1 MRRQYEGKGN
11 YLSAI
16 TLKIK
21 IVISLILQT
30 EEQTGTNT
38 YRVSSQLKM

>member
-21 IVISLILQT
+21 KIISLILHT
-30 EEQTGTNT
+30 EEQTGINT